1 MCGRKMSMARSTSAS
16 LVEMW
21 KDRRRRPAR
30 ADPAIR
36 AAAMAA
42 GVPSSTARETI
53 AEFPGSRSTP
63 GPRGRLHPGY
73 QSRADRAESAPGAP
87 HLEARLL
94 RRLQQPIPGVRVLQN
109 DPSVRAH
116 RPACRSQPACIS
128 AATCDHH
135 DGRRDQPGPPPPSP
149 ISVRRLSEALRS
161 VADDTSAGVA
171 PADGGELPPDIELQQ
186 VTNAVRSV
194 LAVLTPGEARRTALR
209 YPAKAIHSSCK
220 TGCSAAWLARVLWVH
235 EVAGSS
241 PASPTGYCCCFSGN
255 GVPGSSSATWNRYA
269 VARLRYGRHGSA
281 ICSTSCWLG
290 RWPS

>member
-30 ADPAIR
+30 ADPAKR

-128 AATCDHH
+128 AVPAFDRWLRVCFSAYCDGQWFRR
-135 DGRRDQPGPPPPSP
+135 DPGWCVSGTGAAALGGGAGAGRREG
-149 ISVRRLSEALRS
+149 
-161 VADDTSAGVA
+161 
-171 PADGGELPPDIELQQ
+171 
-186 VTNAVRSV
+186 
-194 LAVLTPGEARRTALR
+194 
-209 YPAKAIHSSCK
+209 
-220 TGCSAAWLARVLWVH
+220 
-235 EVAGSS
+235 
-241 PASPTGYCCCFSGN
+241 
-255 GVPGSSSATWNRYA
+255 
-269 VARLRYGRHGSA
+269 
-281 ICSTSCWLG
+281 
-290 RWPS
+290 